1 MVTALLRWGRR
12 LVVPLLVLGCFYAV
26 PVSPD
31 VELPVRGLASLAL
44 LAALAVVVVRQ
55 LRYYRDALSRL
66 VHVFMAVVALLALAC
81 YAMATHQ
88 PDQFTG
94 LVTRTDALYFTVTTI
109 STVGY
114 GDVHAVGQAAR
125 ALVTGKIVFDDV
137 FLGALGQ
144 AIAQRYRNR
153 EPQEDTS
160 S

>member
-1 MVTALLRWGRR
+1 
-12 LVVPLLVLGCFYAV
+12 
-26 PVSPD
+26 
-31 VELPVRGLASLAL
+31 
-44 LAALAVVVVRQ
+44 
-55 LRYYRDALSRL
+55 
-66 VHVFMAVVALLALAC
+66 MAVVALLALAC

-125 ALVTGKIVFDDV
+125 GLVTAMIVFDVV

-144 AIAQRYRNR
+144 AISQRYHDRR
-153 EPQEDTS
+153 QDQEGTQS
-160 S
+160 